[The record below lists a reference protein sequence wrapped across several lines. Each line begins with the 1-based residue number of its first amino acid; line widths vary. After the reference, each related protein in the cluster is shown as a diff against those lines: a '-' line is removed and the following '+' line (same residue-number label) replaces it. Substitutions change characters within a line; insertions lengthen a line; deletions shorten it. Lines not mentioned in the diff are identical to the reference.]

1 MAQYRGPDRHVP
13 RHQGARRRALR
24 RLGLPLLL
32 AAALSSQALTS
43 PRADAQPAT
52 AAEYQ
57 VKAAF
62 LVKFGSYVEWPALA
76 FDHRD
81 SPFVIAVAAQD
92 GVAEEVERAAA
103 SATVDGHPV
112 QVRRVDRLDG
122 GLQAHLLFI
131 DRSRSGQLADTLG
144 QVRGR
149 PLLVVTESEQ
159 ALALGGMIN
168 FVIVENKVRFDIA
181 LAPAEASQLRISARL
196 LAVARRVLRS

>member
-1 MAQYRGPDRHVP
+1 MAQYRGPQRHAP
-13 RHQGARRRALR
+13 QDQGSRRRALR

-32 AAALSSQALTS
+32 AAALSSQALTA
-43 PRADAQPAT
+43 PRVQAQPAS

-62 LVKFGSYVEWPALA
+62 LVKFGSYVEWPATA
-76 FDHRD
+76 FDNRD

-92 GVAEEVERAAA
+92 GVADEIDRAAA

-112 QVRRVDRLDG
+112 QVRRVERLDASIN
-122 GLQAHLLFI
+122 AHLLFL
-131 DRSRSGQLADTLG
+131 DRSRSGQLADTLS

-149 PLLVVTESEQ
+149 PLLVVTEAEQ
-159 ALALGGMIN
+159 ALTQGGMIN

-181 LAPAEASQLRISARL
+181 LAPAEASQLKISARL